1 MLELSF
7 EERKESL
14 RKQLNLTT
22 WDSTFE
28 NFKQTK
34 GAENALMLFK
44 ELSILPEWFML
55 LCYGTSGNGKTHLC
69 EALSIE
75 LYKRGIFCPVREFA
89 EVIRSFRA
97 SFNSSDKWDYNL
109 RFKRIQTAKYLIIDD
124 VGMGGSGSSWEW
136 GELEEIIGY
145 RYKNELFTVMT
156 TNLDLG
162 DIPLR
167 IVTRF
172 QDAIKS
178 RMVLNSSVNYRPL
191 KGAK

>member
-28 NFKQTK
+28 NFKHTK
-34 GAENALMLFK
+34 GAENALKLFK
-44 ELSILPEWFML
+44 ELSTLPGWFML

-75 LYKRGIFCPVREFA
+75 LYKRGIFCPVHEFA
-89 EVIRSFRA
+89 EIIRRFRT

-109 RFKRIQTAKYLIIDD
+109 LFKRIQTAKYLILDD

-136 GELEEIIGY
+136 GELEEIISY

-178 RMVLNSSVNYRPL
+178 RMVLNSGVNYRPL